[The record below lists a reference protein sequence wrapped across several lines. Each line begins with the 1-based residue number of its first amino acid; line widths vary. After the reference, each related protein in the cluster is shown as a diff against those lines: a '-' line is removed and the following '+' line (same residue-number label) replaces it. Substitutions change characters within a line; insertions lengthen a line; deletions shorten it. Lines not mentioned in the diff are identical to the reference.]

1 MVLLVLSTVI
11 GKWLSAPDAP
21 TRESRSAKRLAQLNA
36 LADQVLASVL
46 GGVVIADAPVEEAAP
61 EKWVCSVCGYVHE
74 GPLPADYKCPLC
86 GVGADKFVKA

>member
-1 MVLLVLSTVI
+1 M
-11 GKWLSAPDAP
+11 
-21 TRESRSAKRLAQLNA
+21 
-36 LADQVLASVL
+36 L
-46 GGVVIADAPVEEAAP
+46 GGVVVADAPVEEAAP